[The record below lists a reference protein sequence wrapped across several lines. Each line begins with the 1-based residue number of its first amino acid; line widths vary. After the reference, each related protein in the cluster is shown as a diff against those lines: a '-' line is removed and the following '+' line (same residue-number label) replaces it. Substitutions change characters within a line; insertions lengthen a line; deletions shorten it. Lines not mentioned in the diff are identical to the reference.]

1 MADYI
6 PTRFQRISC
15 ELFGKTVEDLR
26 RQLVGPVKLPFGIT
40 QFDLD
45 KLDQIAKQAWM
56 TGRGNDTRKMV
67 CYGGQILPEQKARWL
82 IVQEAKRVLSAKNGV
97 KL

>member
-1 MADYI
+1 
-6 PTRFQRISC
+6 
-15 ELFGKTVEDLR
+15 
-26 RQLVGPVKLPFGIT
+26 
-40 QFDLD
+40 LD

-82 IVQEAKRVLSAKNGV
+82 IVQEAKRVLSAKSGV